1 MFEMNKKITSFP
13 SSLSFW
19 EIDQY
24 LTNIDLLVVGSGI
37 VGLTSAIFFKKANP
51 KAKVVVVERGLLP
64 SGAST
69 KNAGFAC
76 FGSLSE
82 ILADL
87 KTSPED
93 EVFELIA
100 KRVSGLYELKHL
112 LGDESI
118 GYSACGGYEIFGDE
132 DKELLEKCLD
142 FLPKANQKLFDD
154 LGLQNTYSLS
164 SDDIKELGF
173 RNVSQL
179 ILNQHEGSIDTGKM
193 MNALIRLASSL
204 DIRILNSFEVSNWSD
219 DAGGANVSFENGLTV
234 KPRKLHFATNGFAK
248 KLMPE
253 LDVKPARAQ
262 VLITNEI
269 PNLKV
274 KGTFHLEEGFY
285 YFRNMGN
292 RILLGG
298 GRNLDVTGET
308 TTELETTQLIQNK
321 LNELLQEVILPE
333 TPFEIEHRWA
343 GVMGVGTKKKAIVKQ
358 FSDNVS
364 CAVRLGGMGV
374 AIGTLIGKE
383 SADMLT

>member
-1 MFEMNKKITSFP
+1 MNKKLISYP
-13 SSLSFW
+13 SWLSYW
-19 EIDQY
+19 EIEQY
-24 LTNIDLLVVGSGI
+24 LANIDLLIVGSGI

-51 KAKVVVVERGLLP
+51 KAKVVVVERGFLP

-100 KRVSGLYELKHL
+100 KRVSGLYELRHL
-112 LGDESI
+112 LGDESF
-118 GYSACGGYEIFGDE
+118 GYSACGGYEIFRKE

-142 FLPKANQKLFDD
+142 FLPKANQTLHDS
-154 LGLQNTYSLS
+154 LGIRKTYTLKSEEI
-164 SDDIKELGF
+164 DELGF
-173 RNVSQL
+173 RNVSNL

-219 DAGGANVSFENGLTV
+219 DAAGVNVSFENGLTV
-234 KPRKLHFATNGFAK
+234 KPRKLHFATNGFGK
-248 KLMPE
+248 QLMPE

-262 VLITNEI
+262 VLITKEI

-274 KGTFHLEEGFY
+274 KGTFHMDEGFY
-285 YFRNMGN
+285 YFSNVGN

-298 GRNLDVTGET
+298 GRNLDIAGET
-308 TTELETTQLIQNK
+308 TSEFKTTQLIQCK
-321 LNELLQEVILPE
+321 LDELLDEVILPD

-343 GVMGVGTKKKAIVKQ
+343 GVMGVGTKKRAIVRQ
-358 FSDNVS
+358 ISDNVS

-383 SADMLT
+383 SAEMLT

>member
-1 MFEMNKKITSFP
+1 MNKKLISYQ
-13 SSLSFW
+13 SWLSYW

-24 LTNIDLLVVGSGI
+24 LTNIDLMIVGSGI

-51 KAKVVVVERGLLP
+51 KAKVVVVERGFLP

-87 KTSPED
+87 KTSTEE
-93 EVFELIA
+93 EVFELVG
-100 KRVSGLYELKHL
+100 KRVHGLNELRNL
-112 LGDESI
+112 LGDEAI
-118 GYSACGGYEIFGDE
+118 GYQACGGYEIFRKE
-132 DKELLEKCLD
+132 DGQLLENCLD
-142 FLPKANQKLFDD
+142 FLPNANETLQNKI
-154 LGLQNTYSLS
+154 GLQSTYVLNSGVVN
-164 SDDIKELGF
+164 EFGF
-173 RNVSQL
+173 RNVSNL
-179 ILNQHEGSIDTGKM
+179 ILNQYEGSIDTGKM
-193 MNALIRLASSL
+193 MNSLIQLATSL

-219 DAGGANVSFENGLTV
+219 DGAGVNVSFENGLTV

-248 KLMPE
+248 QLFPE
-253 LDVKPARAQ
+253 FDVDPARAQ

-274 KGTFHLEEGFY
+274 KGTFHLDEGYF
-285 YFRNMGN
+285 YFRSVGK

-298 GRNLDVTGET
+298 GRNLDVAGET
-308 TTELETTQLIQNK
+308 TTKLETTQLIQNK

-333 TPFEIEHRWA
+333 TPFEIEHQWA
-343 GVMGVGTKKKAIVKQ
+343 GVMGVGTTKKAIVKQ
-358 FSDNVS
+358 LSDNVS

-383 SADMLT
+383 SAEMLT